1 MIFEG
6 ARDHDDDRAPGLAA
20 ELLCLALLAFNII
33 AWGGLIWL
41 VLQ

>member
-6 ARDHDDDRAPGLAA
+6 ARDHDDERAPGLAA
-20 ELLCLALLAFNII
+20 DLLCLGLLAFNII

>member
-1 MIFEG
+1 MIWEG
-6 ARDHDDDRAPGLAA
+6 GRDYDDDRAPGLAA
-20 ELLCLALLAFNII
+20 ELLCLALLLFNVV